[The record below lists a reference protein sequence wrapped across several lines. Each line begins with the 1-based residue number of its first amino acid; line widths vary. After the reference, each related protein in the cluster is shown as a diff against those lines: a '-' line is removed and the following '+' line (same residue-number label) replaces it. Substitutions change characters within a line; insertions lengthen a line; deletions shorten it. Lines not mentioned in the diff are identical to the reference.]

1 MKFYTDIHGSQRM
14 NHDDFGDTWTLSSIT
29 NIRSSF
35 SLMLRTVK
43 YLSIREMDSHSWFL
57 EDESLLG
64 VTAIIECFKTFQIV
78 SYDFLNPWVFA
89 VLFCLKYLNNSWMDC
104 HEIWYEH
111 LSSSGWFLMT
121 LVIALKSHWLCIIY
135 TKFYSSL
142 LRQLAKLV

>member
-1 MKFYTDIHGSQRM
+1 MKFCTDIHGSQRM

-64 VTAIIECFKTFQIV
+64 RH
-78 SYDFLNPWVFA
+78 SYYRMF
-89 VLFCLKYLNNSWMDC
+89 
-104 HEIWYEH
+104 
-111 LSSSGWFLMT
+111 
-121 LVIALKSHWLCIIY
+121 
-135 TKFYSSL
+135 
-142 LRQLAKLV
+142 